1 VADTS
6 ASANAGQIAYWNGS
20 TGDRSVALQDRLDA
34 VFAGITATLIGRAA
48 LLPGEHVLDV
58 GCGCGET
65 VLRLAAKVG
74 PAGAV
79 LGVDVSKPMLDLA
92 ARRVAAAGMGTAAL
106 EAAGMANVELVLADA
121 SAHRFEDGRFD
132 LVFSRLGVMFFDD
145 PVGAFAN
152 IRTSVKP
159 GGRLA
164 FFCWRAMT
172 DNPWFRVP
180 YAAAQPHLQPQP
192 QPPADP
198 DAPGTFAFA
207 DPDRVRTI
215 LSNAGFS
222 SIDIQRHDPPMR
234 LGGPNQAR
242 LAAEFATEVG
252 PVSRA
257 LAASEPAARVAARA
271 AIVAELTKFDGPDG
285 IVLPGS
291 GWLVSART

>member
-1 VADTS
+1 MADTS
-6 ASANAGQIAYWNGS
+6 TSANAGQIVYWNG
-20 TGDRSVALQDRLDA
+20 GAGERWAALQDRIDA
-34 VFAGITATLIGRAA
+34 VFAGITTTVIGHAA
-48 LLPGEHVLDV
+48 LRPGEHVLDV
-58 GCGCGET
+58 GCGSGAT
-65 VLRLAAKVG
+65 VLALAATVG

-79 LGVDVSKPMLDLA
+79 FGIDVSKPMLDLA
-92 ARRVAAAGMGTAAL
+92 SRRVAAAGL
-106 EAAGMANVELVLADA
+106 ANVELVLADA
-121 SAHRFEDGRFD
+121 FAHSFEAGRFD
-132 LVFSRLGVMFFDD
+132 LMFSRLGVMFFDD
-145 PVGAFAN
+145 PVGAFTN
-152 IRTSVKP
+152 IRASVKP

-164 FFCWRAMT
+164 FFCWRAVA

-180 YAAAQPHLQPQP
+180 FAAAQPHLAP

-222 SIDIQRHDPPMR
+222 SIEIRRYDPPMR
-234 LGGPNQAR
+234 LGGPNQAQ
-242 LAAEFATEVG
+242 LAADFATEVG

-257 LAASEPAARVAARA
+257 LAASEPEARVAARA